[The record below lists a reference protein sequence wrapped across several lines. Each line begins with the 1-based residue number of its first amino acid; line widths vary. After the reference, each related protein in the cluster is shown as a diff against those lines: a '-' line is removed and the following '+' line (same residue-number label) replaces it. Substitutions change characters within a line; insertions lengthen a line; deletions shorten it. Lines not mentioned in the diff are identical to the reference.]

1 MRRSPPRR
9 GSWLRFDDT
18 LDDTPFVDRIDSV
31 SVVPKVAG
39 WFALAIGVA
48 NASGWLGGLDVFIQF
63 LPGLPKM
70 VPATALLVL
79 LCAASLLLQ
88 SRRSGRHGA
97 GPAFGL
103 AAAAIA
109 GTMALAHLL
118 DLPLGPFLAAAVG
131 QQNAVSL
138 SSLPTAAMFLGLGL
152 ALGLMAS
159 ERGIVPAQ
167 SAAMAVALVS
177 LLNAASYFFR
187 DNSLYQLLPGQG
199 VAIPTT
205 AASAALA
212 LGALSLRPGRG
223 IMAAVTADTPAGR
236 IIRRVLLAAGAVPL
250 LLGAAVAAGLQAGLY
265 DVGTA
270 VILLVW
276 GTIVLLTAIIWRLSL
291 RLHAVEAARRQAAA
305 ELERTM
311 QELHD
316 ADRRKDVFLATLAH
330 ELRNPLA
337 PMKVVAELLGRDMHS
352 DPGQLRRLSDVIGR
366 QVDHMVH
373 LVDDLMDVSRVRR
386 GQIVLERGPVELNE
400 VLHTAH
406 EQARPLVERKG
417 HACRIETA
425 DAPVWVLGDRK
436 RLVQVVANLLNNA
449 AKYTPPGGELGVS
462 LRSAG
467 RQAEIAVRDNGS
479 GIAPELLPCVF
490 ELFTQ
495 AEVTPERGE
504 GGLGLGL
511 ALVKRLTELH
521 GGSVRAAS
529 AGLGQGSTF
538 TVVLPLLDGTA
549 PDARAASMTAD

>member
-1 MRRSPPRR
+1 M
-9 GSWLRFDDT
+9 
-18 LDDTPFVDRIDSV
+18 DRIDSV

-39 WFALAIGVA
+39 WIALAIGVA
-48 NASGWLGGLDVFIQF
+48 NASGWLGGLDVFIAF

-79 LCAASLLLQ
+79 LAAASLLLQ
-88 SRRSGRHGA
+88 TTRSGRHRFGA
-97 GPAFGL
+97 ALGL
-103 AAAAIA
+103 ATAAIA
-109 GTMALAHLL
+109 GAMVLAHLL
-118 DLPLGPFLAAAVG
+118 HLPLGPFLATAVG
-131 QQNAVSL
+131 QQNEVSL
-138 SSLPTAAMFLGLGL
+138 SSLPTAAMFLGLGA
-152 ALGLMAS
+152 ALGLTLS
-159 ERGIVPAQ
+159 GRGIVPAQ
-167 SAAMAVALVS
+167 SAAMAVLLIS

-187 DNSLYQLLPGQG
+187 DTFLYQLMPGQG

-205 AASAALA
+205 GATIALA
-212 LGALSLRPGRG
+212 LGALFLRPGRG
-223 IMAAVTADTPAGR
+223 IMAAVTGVTAAGR
-236 IIRRVLLAAGAVPL
+236 IIRRVLVAAGAVPL

-265 DVGTA
+265 DAGTA

-291 RLHAVEAARRQAAA
+291 QLHAVEAARRQAAA
-305 ELERTM
+305 ELHRTL

-352 DPGQLRRLSDVIGR
+352 DPGQLRRMSDVIGR

-386 GQIVLERGPVELNE
+386 GQIVLERSPVELNQ
-400 VLHTAH
+400 VLNTAH
-406 EQARPLVERKG
+406 EQARPLIERKG
-417 HACRIETA
+417 HACRIEVA

-436 RLVQVVANLLNNA
+436 RLVQVVVNLLNNA

-462 LRSAG
+462 LRSVG
-467 RQAEIAVRDNGS
+467 QQAEIAVRDNGS
-479 GIAPELLPCVF
+479 GIAPELLPSVY

-511 ALVKRLTELH
+511 ALVKRLTELQ

-529 AGLGQGSTF
+529 AGAGQGSTF
-538 TVVLPLLDGTA
+538 TVVLPLLDATT
-549 PDARAASMTAD
+549 PDARAASMTAG